1 MRSRLDGQAGS
12 RRRNCRTP
20 LGDRVSSKGHR
31 KLAGRRQSS
40 RRHYKMRLTLWA
52 CTLKSP
58 PNFHGGALADA
69 TLRKS
74 PALQVIKTQTQRFPA
89 QRGASHVSVQLCAGH
104 LYGRSAYLPAVPRR
118 SSVWKGRALPSEAP
132 WPSVVGTRPRHREH
146 CHRE

>member
-12 RRRNCRTP
+12 RRRKCRTP
-20 LGDRVSSKGHR
+20 LGDRVSSKGHSNF
-31 KLAGRRQSS
+31 AGRRQSS

-89 QRGASHVSVQLCAGH
+89 QPGGIPCERTVVCSASLRTVCLLASCAQKIFSLEGQGFALGSPLAFGRGH
-104 LYGRSAYLPAVPRR
+104 PATAP
-118 SSVWKGRALPSEAP
+118 GALSP
-132 WPSVVGTRPRHREH
+132 
-146 CHRE
+146 